1 MTDAETLA
9 LRQQIVEACRQ
20 MNATGLNQ
28 GTAGNVSARCGEG
41 FLLTPTSLPYD
52 VMQPEDLVMMSFDGT
67 YEGRHR
73 PSSEWRFHRD
83 ILRERPDVG
92 SVLHCHSM
100 YATTLAIHHKAIP
113 AAHYVVGL
121 AGGSNIR
128 CAEYATFGT
137 QQLSENALEA
147 LRDRQACLPAHHGQ
161 ISLGKSP
168 IDALRLAIEVE
179 ALARMYV
186 QALTLGEPP
195 ILGEEEM
202 ARVIEQMRR
211 MSYGLP
217 PDRDGVNDTP
227 QSSDSAK
234 AN

>member
-9 LRQQIVEACRQ
+9 LRQQIVEACRK

-52 VMQPEDLVMMSFDGT
+52 AMQPEDIVMMSFDGT
-67 YEGRHR
+67 YDGRR
-73 PSSEWRFHRD
+73 GPSSEWRFHRD
-83 ILRERPDVG
+83 ILRERPDVNA
-92 SVLHCHSM
+92 VLHCHSM
-100 YATTLAIHHKAIP
+100 YATTLAIHHKPIP

-121 AGGSNIR
+121 AGGSTIR
-128 CAEYATFGT
+128 CAKYATFGT

-147 LRDRQACLPAHHGQ
+147 LRDRRACLLAHHGQ

-168 IDALRLAIEVE
+168 TDALSLAIEVE

-186 QALTLGEPP
+186 QALTIGEPP
-195 ILGEEEM
+195 ILSEEEM
-202 ARVIEQMRR
+202 ARVIEQMHR

-217 PDRDGVNDTP
+217 PDLDGVNDTP
-227 QSSDSAK
+227 HPSGVAEAS
-234 AN
+234 

>member
-67 YEGRHR
+67 YAGRHR

-100 YATTLAIHHKAIP
+100 YATTLAIHHKPIP

-121 AGGSNIR
+121 AGGSTIR

-147 LRDRQACLPAHHGQ
+147 LRDRRACLLAHHGQ

-211 MSYGLP
+211 MSYGLR
-217 PDRDGVNDTP
+217 PDGDGVNDTP
-227 QSSDSAK
+227 QLSDGAGT
-234 AN
+234 N

>member
-1 MTDAETLA
+1 
-9 LRQQIVEACRQ
+9 
-20 MNATGLNQ
+20 
-28 GTAGNVSARCGEG
+28 
-41 FLLTPTSLPYD
+41 
-52 VMQPEDLVMMSFDGT
+52 MMSFDGT
-67 YEGRHR
+67 YAGRHR

-100 YATTLAIHHKAIP
+100 YATTLAIHHKPIP

-121 AGGSNIR
+121 AGGSTIR

-147 LRDRQACLPAHHGQ
+147 LRDRRACLLAHHGQ

-211 MSYGLP
+211 MSYGLR
-217 PDRDGVNDTP
+217 PDGDGVNDTP
-227 QSSDSAK
+227 QLSDGAGT
-234 AN
+234 N

>member
-92 SVLHCHSM
+92 AVLHCHSM
-100 YATTLAIHHKAIP
+100 YATTLAIHHKPIP

-121 AGGSNIR
+121 AGGSTIR

-147 LRDRQACLPAHHGQ
+147 LRDRQACLLAHHGQ

-217 PDRDGVNDTP
+217 PDGEGVNDTP
-227 QSSDSAK
+227 QSSAGAK